1 MFYSEG
7 KNMSHAI
14 HNKTIMIV
22 DDDENILKSLSRVL
36 RQEGYQTHTFTR
48 PYDALEM
55 IQVEEIG
62 VIISDQCMPQLEG
75 AEFLR
80 LIASYQPD
88 AVKIILSGYFHDHA
102 VAPLLDRSRAWRYIA
117 KPWSDED
124 LRSTVA
130 EAVLLYNA
138 LPE

>member
-1 MFYSEG
+1 
-7 KNMSHAI
+7 MSNAI
-14 HNKTIMIV
+14 HNKTILIV
-22 DDDENILKSLSRVL
+22 DNDENVLKSLSRL
-36 RQEGYQTHTFTR
+36 LHQEGYQIHTFTR

-80 LIASYQPD
+80 LIASYQPG
-88 AVKIILSGYFHDHA
+88 AVKIILSGYCNDHSIAELLDHA
-102 VAPLLDRSRAWRYIA
+102 RAWRYMA
-117 KPWSDED
+117 KPWSDEE

-130 EAVLLYNA
+130 EAVLRYSA
-138 LPE
+138 LLE